1 MLLFGIPFDCTFRW
15 LFLTCNWQMS
25 GSRIRVAGRF
35 KPCVHTGCFDLET
48 FVELNQRTRK
58 ASYSFILLF
67 LSMFRIFKL
76 IKVGKVSGCCSGNVP
91 YA

>member
-1 MLLFGIPFDCTFRW
+1 
-15 LFLTCNWQMS
+15 MS

-58 ASYSFILLF
+58 ASYSFILFF
-67 LSMFRIFKL
+67 LY
-76 IKVGKVSGCCSGNVP
+76 VSNFQA
-91 YA
+91 Y